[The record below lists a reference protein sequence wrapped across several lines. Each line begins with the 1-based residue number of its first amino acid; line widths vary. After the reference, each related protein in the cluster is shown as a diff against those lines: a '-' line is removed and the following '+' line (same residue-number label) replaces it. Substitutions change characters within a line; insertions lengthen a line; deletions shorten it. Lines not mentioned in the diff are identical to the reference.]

1 MLQGLQ
7 VFQKGLKGLQVARN
21 EDLYHVLKSPPSK
34 VWQIRVGLAS
44 SQQLDND
51 LGLVG
56 QDSEVEGRVALQFR
70 LEVGIGAMLDQVV
83 QDLVVTQDNRH
94 V

>member
-1 MLQGLQ
+1 M
-7 VFQKGLKGLQVARN
+7 
-21 EDLYHVLKSPPSK
+21 
-34 VWQIRVGLAS
+34 IGLAS